1 MLKSLSLL
9 LVCYL
14 VSPAFG
20 QSASA
25 NNTKRNKETGFY
37 GKRFVIQ
44 LGAGIHHNSLL
55 KWTSDKERFFRNFPY
70 YKEYRSQITSD
81 QFNYSLYGN
90 IGVVLKEQ
98 FSLSL
103 DFNYY
108 YGNIFL
114 AGIGTKYHGNDSTDY
129 YYFTSKY
136 DVRAKYNT
144 IRIMP
149 RLEFATKG
157 SNAPAGLVH
166 ILAIGA
172 ELSQL
177 QSRNYRVISSLSSVS
192 NPSAVQI
199 TDSYVGLS
207 KKTVVNITA
216 MYGLEY
222 RLPISKSFA
231 WNFGGYAHINFPALF
246 PTYIDESDYNMDET
260 EQERQLAKYRF
271 QNLISF
277 RTGLVIML

>member
-1 MLKSLSLL
+1 MSKSLFFLFAL
-9 LVCYL
+9 CLTLPVC
-14 VSPAFG
+14 G
-20 QSASA
+20 QPPSVV
-25 NNTKRNKETGFY
+25 NKNKAVGFY
-37 GKRFVIQ
+37 GKRFILQ
-44 LGAGIHHNSLL
+44 LGAGAHHNSLL
-55 KWTSDKERFFRNFPY
+55 KLASEKEHLLRFSY
-70 YKEYRSQITSD
+70 YDEYKSRITSD

-98 FSLSL
+98 FSFSL

-114 AGIGTKYHGNDSTDY
+114 RGIGTKYHGNDSTSY

-136 DVRAKYNT
+136 DVRAKFNT

-166 ILAIGA
+166 ILGIGI

-177 QSRNYRVISSLSSVS
+177 KSGKYRVISASGTVGSQET
-192 NPSAVQI
+192 VQI

-207 KKTVVNITA
+207 KKLVFNVTA

-222 RLPISKSFA
+222 RLPICKSLA
-231 WNFGGYAHINFPALF
+231 WNFGAYAHINFPAIF
-246 PTYIDESDYNMDET
+246 PTYVDESDYYMDHE
-260 EQERQLAKYRF
+260 EQERQVAKYRF
-271 QNLISF
+271 QNLFSV